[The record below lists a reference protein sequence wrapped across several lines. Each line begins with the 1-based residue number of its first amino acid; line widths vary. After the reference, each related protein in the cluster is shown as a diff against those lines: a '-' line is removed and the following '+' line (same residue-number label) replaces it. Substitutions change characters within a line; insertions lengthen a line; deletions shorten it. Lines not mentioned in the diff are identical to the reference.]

1 MRSAR
6 SIVLGNNTLTIR
18 TFLFSLRIVSTSTCM
33 HREFLRLLFLQAHLE
48 TEAHFTATGMPSHHR
63 HVPFSPRG
71 LPSLPKLERRAA
83 FYQGL
88 VGLAA
93 AKTAALRINLT
104 IDSCGVVAAP
114 SHAPSRT
121 PILLPILL
129 SHQIA
134 FPHLHQCVMVRLVH
148 TSFGSSYR
156 QHTTTCPPLSPSPHA
171 NSFVIGTAA
180 INNSPR
186 WTVLCVS
193 CATRGSTVGSATR
206 SAAGVAALASGWWHC
221 RPVWRRRAT
230 QEAGKQHVQP
240 AGSAVLGG
248 ASGAARGGLRH
259 LSLLCRPPRPGAEGC
274 GGTTEMV
281 HGRAR
286 APPRQT

>member
-134 FPHLHQCVMVRLVH
+134 FP
-148 TSFGSSYR
+148 
-156 QHTTTCPPLSPSPHA
+156 PPSPVRDGQTRPHQLRFIVSTA
-171 NSFVIGTAA
+171 YHHMSSTIPLPTREQLCNRTKVGHPREGT
-180 INNSPR
+180 
-186 WTVLCVS
+186 
-193 CATRGSTVGSATR
+193 
-206 SAAGVAALASGWWHC
+206 
-221 RPVWRRRAT
+221 
-230 QEAGKQHVQP
+230 
-240 AGSAVLGG
+240 
-248 ASGAARGGLRH
+248 
-259 LSLLCRPPRPGAEGC
+259 
-274 GGTTEMV
+274 
-281 HGRAR
+281 
-286 APPRQT
+286 RQSVCCEPQ